1 MKKIGKKL
9 LGLGLTFTLAVGILA
24 GCGSTGKEAK
34 NDNTQAGTEKTA
46 QSGSDDKVIRVGA
59 SVSPHAEI
67 LEQVKPILEKEGYT
81 LDIVEY
87 NDYVLPNTALN
98 DGDLDANYFQHQ
110 PYLTNFNEENG
121 TDLVSAGSIHFEPLG
136 IYSEKLKNLDDI
148 EDGAKVAVPND
159 ATNEARALLLL
170 EANGLI
176 KLKEDAGVNATV
188 LDIEENP
195 HNLQIQEI
203 AAEQLVRALP
213 DVAIACINGN
223 YAIQGGYRVSQAI
236 AVEESTSLAAQTY
249 ANVVAVRAGEENSEK
264 TQALVK
270 ALQSDEIR
278 KYIEDTYAGAVV
290 PVF

>member
-188 LDIEENP
+188 LDIKENP

-223 YAIQGGYRVSQAI
+223 YAIQGGYQVSQAI

-249 ANVVAVRAGEENSEK
+249 ANVVAVRAGEEK
-264 TQALVK
+264 
-270 ALQSDEIR
+270 
-278 KYIEDTYAGAVV
+278 
-290 PVF
+290 

>member
-46 QSGSDDKVIRVGA
+46 QSGSADKVIRVGA

-136 IYSEKLKNLDDI
+136 IYSEKLKNLNDNHKKYHSNEHHI
-148 EDGAKVAVPND
+148 RLISIISIVDGDCSKSSATDKSCHCRISKDRCNSDCTSND
-159 ATNEARALLLL
+159 QRRLCLRKQHLGYDL
-170 EANGLI
+170 
-176 KLKEDAGVNATV
+176 
-188 LDIEENP
+188 P
-195 HNLQIQEI
+195 
-203 AAEQLVRALP
+203 VR
-213 DVAIACINGN
+213 
-223 YAIQGGYRVSQAI
+223 
-236 AVEESTSLAAQTY
+236 
-249 ANVVAVRAGEENSEK
+249 
-264 TQALVK
+264 
-270 ALQSDEIR
+270 
-278 KYIEDTYAGAVV
+278 
-290 PVF
+290 

>member
-1 MKKIGKKL
+1 M
-9 LGLGLTFTLAVGILA
+9 TR
-24 GCGSTGKEAK
+24 
-34 NDNTQAGTEKTA
+34 Q
-46 QSGSDDKVIRVGA
+46 
-59 SVSPHAEI
+59 
-67 LEQVKPILEKEGYT
+67 
-81 LDIVEY
+81 
-87 NDYVLPNTALN
+87 VLPSTSKTLR
-98 DGDLDANYFQHQ
+98 YTRQKSCI
-110 PYLTNFNEENG
+110 

-223 YAIQGGYRVSQAI
+223 YAIQGGYQVSQAI